1 MADHTQNRCLTTLK
15 GVLLILPLFLG
26 GCTLT
31 TIQSESSLPQK
42 EPTEPAIQ
50 LVEKEASPEIKF
62 VVAKPQSEEEL
73 ATTTVSAHPDVDNK
87 EEPFSIATLFTSSF
101 WNPPPKKQTP
111 ETLALAEP
119 PVYQDVWERIR
130 AGMKLPKLNSPYL
143 QHQEQWYAKRP
154 DYVLRLTERARRY
167 LFHIVEEVERRNMP
181 MEIAL
186 LPAIESAFRPS
197 AYSRAR
203 AAGLWQFIPSTGR
216 KFGLK
221 QNWWY
226 EGRRDVVA
234 ATDAALNYLEYLHK
248 LFKGDW
254 FLALASYNAGETRVG
269 RAVRYNRK
277 HGRLATYEHLKLA
290 SETKNY
296 IPKLVAFSKIIAD
309 PDSFGITLATIPN
322 EPYFKSVDVGSQID
336 LGIAATMT
344 GIQHKELSALN
355 PAFRRWATDPTGP
368 HHLLLPVAQADKMET
383 ALKAL
388 PMSKRM
394 RWARHKIRG
403 GESLSVIARQYNIP
417 INSIKSANRLTSDL
431 IREGKHLLI
440 PLSGQRYATTA
451 MLNNQAPPIKI
462 SQPITY
468 KVHRGDSLWKIARR
482 YGSSIESIKKA
493 NNLTKT
499 LIKPGMRLTIPAKSD
514 TRQTAKKSSQ
524 PTLTKQTHK
533 VRRGDSLWKIA
544 KKYRVQI
551 AQLTKWNRINK
562 KALLMPGQK
571 LVVYTR

>member
-1 MADHTQNRCLTTLK
+1 M
-15 GVLLILPLFLG
+15 LPLFLG
-26 GCTLT
+26 GCTLAT
-31 TIQSESSLPQK
+31 VPLDPGSSPATSAVAPSRSAETSPLP
-42 EPTEPAIQ
+42 EPKS
-50 LVEKEASPEIKF
+50 VAS
-62 VVAKPQSEEEL
+62 KPQNEQKQN
-73 ATTTVSAHPDVDNK
+73 TTTPSVQPNIKES
-87 EEPFSIATLFTSSF
+87 EEPFSVATLFNSSF
-101 WNPPPKKQTP
+101 WKLSPKKKVTQEPTP
-111 ETLALAEP
+111 KGP
-119 PVYQDVWERIR
+119 PVYQDIWERVR
-130 AGMKLPKLNSPYL
+130 AGMKFPKLNSPYL
-143 QHQEQWYAKRP
+143 EKQQRWYASRP

-186 LPAIESAFRPS
+186 LPAIESAFRPR

-248 LFKGDW
+248 MFKGDW
-254 FLALASYNAGETRVG
+254 FLALASYNTGEARVG
-269 RAVRYNRK
+269 RAIRSNRK
-277 HGRLATYEHLKLA
+277 RGRLATYEHLKLS

-309 PDSFGITLATIPN
+309 PESFGITLAKIPN
-322 EPYFKSVDVGSQID
+322 EPYFKSVEVGSQID

-355 PAFRRWATDPTGP
+355 PAFRRWATDPAGP
-368 HHLLLPVAQADKMET
+368 HQLLLPVAHADKM
-383 ALKAL
+383 ASSLKAL

-403 GESLSVIARQYNIP
+403 GESLSVIARQYKIP
-417 INSIKSANRLTSDL
+417 ISSIKSANRLTSNL

-440 PLSGQRYATTA
+440 PLSGQQHATAA
-451 MLNNQAPPIKI
+451 MLNGQAPPIKI
-462 SQPITY
+462 SRPIIY

-482 YGSSIESIKKA
+482 YGSSIESITKA

-499 LIKPGMRLTIPAKSD
+499 MIKPGMRLTIPPKSAS
-514 TRQTAKKSSQ
+514 RRSAKKSAQ
-524 PTLTKQTHK
+524 PVLTKQTHK
-533 VRRGDSLWKIA
+533 VKRGDSLWKIA
-544 KKYRVQI
+544 KKYSVQI

-562 KALLMPGQK
+562 KALLKPGQK
-571 LVVYTR
+571 LLIYTR